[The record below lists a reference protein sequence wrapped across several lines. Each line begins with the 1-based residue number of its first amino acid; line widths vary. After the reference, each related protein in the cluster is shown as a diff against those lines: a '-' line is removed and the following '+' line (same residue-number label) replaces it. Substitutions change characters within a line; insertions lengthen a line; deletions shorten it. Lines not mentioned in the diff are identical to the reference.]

1 MRGLALQILVVY
13 ILSDAVVNLRLSI
26 CMLYNSSTEQY
37 KYLGVTFNYKGNF
50 TPNANTLGKA
60 AGRALGKIIS
70 KIHSLKD
77 FGFKSYEKRYFSC
90 VVPILDY
97 ASGVW
102 GYKKY
107 LASDNIQN
115 RAMRYFLG
123 VHRFAPL
130 LAVYGDM
137 GWIPS
142 QIPTLD

>member
-1 MRGLALQILVVY
+1 
-13 ILSDAVVNLRLSI
+13 
-26 CMLYNSSTEQY
+26 MLHNSRTEQY